1 MSLYLKYRPKDFSS
15 LVGQEFIKETLKKTI
30 SDDKSVWAYIFCGPR
45 WTGKTSSARIFSM
58 ALNCLNNHN
67 GDPCLECDNC
77 KSFLNGK
84 MTDVIEID
92 AASHTGVDN
101 IREEIIEKAVF
112 QPNIAKYKIYIIDE
126 THMLSKWAFN
136 ALLKILEE
144 PPAHVKFILA
154 TTEVN
159 KIPETILSR
168 CQRYDFSKITKNDIK
183 KRLEFI
189 ALEEQIEADPKA
201 IDYII
206 KNSDGWLRNAISLFE
221 QFIIWWKISFDF
233 IKANLWLVSS
243 EKIEEIVN
251 KILAKDRTILHEIKE
266 IQDSGVNMKLLFKDI
281 LFFLRDKLI
290 EDFVAWSEK
299 ASNLKLLNLLS
310 DAFVKTKNSFDE
322 ILPFFIAIITFI
334 SGDSLVEEQSP
345 PYYWNV
351 SSGQGGKRGTT
362 RGIEKTKIQEQNP
375 PVVNDI
381 PLIKGDLKKQEN
393 VDFDDVFSVF
403 WNEDPIVWETI
414 TIEEKPKV
422 QNSNSWNFNI
432 ELLFP
437 ELKKEA
443 GKAFLSL
450 AIKWS
455 ETYIK
460 DNKLHI
466 KAKTKFNFDKINT
479 VDNITLLNQKL
490 INLGFDYQVKV
501 EM

>member
-1 MSLYLKYRPKDFSS
+1 MSLYLKYRPKDFTS

-30 SDDKSVWAYIFCGPR
+30 SDDKSVGAYIFCGPR

-58 ALNCLNNHN
+58 ALNCLNNKS

-77 KSFLNGK
+77 KSFLSWK

-101 IREEIIEKAVF
+101 IREEIIEKAIF

-144 PPAHVKFILA
+144 PPSHVKFILA

-189 ALEEQIEADPKA
+189 ASEEWIEADPKA

-221 QFIIWWKISFDF
+221 QFIIWGKISFDF

-243 EKIEEIVN
+243 EKIEEIVD
-251 KILAKDRTILHEIKE
+251 KILAKDRAILHEIKE
-266 IQDSGVNMKLLFKDI
+266 IQDSWVNMKLLFKDI
-281 LFFLRDKLI
+281 LFYLRDKLI
-290 EDFVAWSEK
+290 EDFVNWNEK
-299 ASNLKLLNLLS
+299 ISNLKLLNLLS

-322 ILPFFIAIITFI
+322 ILPFFVAIITFI
-334 SGDSLVEEQSP
+334 SGDNLVEEVIVKKEIQVETKKP
-345 PYYWNV
+345 EI
-351 SSGQGGKRGTT
+351 KK
-362 RGIEKTKIQEQNP
+362 IEKVE
-375 PVVNDI
+375 
-381 PLIKGDLKKQEN
+381 IKEEKQEK
-393 VDFDDVFSVF
+393 VDLDDVFSVF
-403 WNEDPIVWETI
+403 WDEEIFPVEENLVKET
-414 TIEEKPKV
+414 PKN
-422 QNSNSWNFNI
+422 QTSNTWNFNI
-432 ELLFP
+432 DLLFA

-443 GKAFLSL
+443 WKAFLTLS
-450 AIKWS
+450 IKWS
-455 ETYIK
+455 ETFVNWDSLIIK
-460 DNKLHI
+460 T
-466 KAKTKFNFDKINT
+466 KTKFNFDKINT

-490 INLGFDYQVKV
+490 IDLWFNYKIKV
-501 EM
+501 EI

>member
-30 SDDKSVWAYIFCGPR
+30 SEDKSVWAYIFCGPR

-58 ALNCLNNHN
+58 ALNCLNNKS
-67 GDPCLECDNC
+67 GDPCLECNNC
-77 KSFLNGK
+77 KSFLSWK

-101 IREEIIEKAVF
+101 IREEIIEKAIF

-144 PPAHVKFILA
+144 PPSHVKFILA

-189 ALEEQIEADPKA
+189 ASEEWIEADPKA

-206 KNSDGWLRNAISLFE
+206 KNSDWWLRNAISLFE
-221 QFIIWWKISFDF
+221 QFIIWGKISFDF

-243 EKIEEIVN
+243 EKIEEIVD

-266 IQDSGVNMKLLFKDI
+266 IQDSWVNMKLLFKDI
-281 LFFLRDKLI
+281 LFYLRDKLI
-290 EDFVAWSEK
+290 EDFVNWNEK
-299 ASNLKLLNLLS
+299 ISNLKLLNLLS

-322 ILPFFIAIITFI
+322 ILPFFVAIITFI
-334 SGDSLVEEQSP
+334 SGDNLVEEKIP
-345 PYYWNV
+345 PY
-351 SSGQGGKRGTT
+351 QGGKRGTS

-381 PLIKGDLKKQEN
+381 PLIKVDLKKQEK
-393 VDFDDVFSVF
+393 VDLDDVFSVF
-403 WNEDPIVWETI
+403 WDEEIFPVEENLVKET
-414 TIEEKPKV
+414 PKN
-422 QNSNSWNFNI
+422 QTSNTWNFNI
-432 ELLFP
+432 DLLFA
-437 ELKKEA
+437 ELKKETW
-443 GKAFLSL
+443 KAFLTMS
-450 AIKWS
+450 IKWS
-455 ETYIK
+455 ETFVNWDSLIIK
-460 DNKLHI
+460 T
-466 KAKTKFNFDKINT
+466 KTKFNFDKINT

-490 INLGFDYQVKV
+490 IDLWFNYKIKV
-501 EM
+501 EI

>member
-30 SDDKSVWAYIFCGPR
+30 SEDKSVGAYIFCGPR
-45 WTGKTSSARIFSM
+45 GTGKTSSARIFSM
-58 ALNCLNNHN
+58 ALNCLNNN
-67 GDPCLECDNC
+67 DGDPCLECDNC

-126 THMLSKWAFN
+126 THMLSKGAFN

-144 PPAHVKFILA
+144 PPSHVKFILA

-189 ALEEQIEADPKA
+189 ASEEEIEADPKA

-206 KNSDGWLRNAISLFE
+206 KNSDGGLRNAISLFE
-221 QFIIWWKISFDF
+221 QFIIGGKISFDF
-233 IKANLWLVSS
+233 IKANLGLVSS
-243 EKIEEIVN
+243 EKIEEIVD
-251 KILAKDRTILHEIKE
+251 KILAKDRRILHEIKE

-290 EDFVAWSEK
+290 EDFINGQEK
-299 ASNLKLLNLLS
+299 SSNLKLLNLLS
-310 DAFVKTKNSFDE
+310 EAFIKTKNSFDE

-334 SGDSLVEEQSP
+334 SGDSLVEEITPKKEIQSESKKP
-345 PYYWNV
+345 EV
-351 SSGQGGKRGTT
+351 KK
-362 RGIEKTKIQEQNP
+362 IEKVE
-375 PVVNDI
+375 
-381 PLIKGDLKKQEN
+381 IKEEKQEN
-393 VDFDDVFSVF
+393 VDMDDIFSVF
-403 WNEDPIVWETI
+403 GDEDPTVGETTI
-414 TIEEKPKV
+414 IEEKPKT
-422 QNSNSWNFNI
+422 QNTNSGNFNI

-450 AIKWS
+450 AIKGS

-501 EM
+501 DL